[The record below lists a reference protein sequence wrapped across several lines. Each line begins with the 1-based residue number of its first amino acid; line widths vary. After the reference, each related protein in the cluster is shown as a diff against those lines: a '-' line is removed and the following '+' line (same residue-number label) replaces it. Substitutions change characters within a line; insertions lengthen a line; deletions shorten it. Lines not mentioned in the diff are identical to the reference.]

1 VSHEPPPAGSK
12 VGVGT
17 GTGVGTGALGPTPP
31 SDEDRGDW
39 LEVVARLRLHLDR
52 APDDGPAHLRL
63 AHALLRLGEVQSARL
78 IVESLEERAGDALD
92 GDREVR
98 RELNRLLAHLEERAG
113 ARALA
118 AIRWEKLLGDDI
130 DNPEAW
136 SHLQRL
142 RAHAHAHAP
151 APAPAELPIST
162 LASPEGLTTSRYR
175 LVRELGRGATAT
187 VYLVR
192 DERLDLPLA
201 LKVLHPHL
209 AAATRAGARA
219 RFFAEA
225 RLAARLRHPGVVAI
239 YDIDEQSRSLAMEY
253 VAGGTLRER
262 LRRGHRPSSAEAWAM
277 TRGLLETLAFV
288 HAAGVVHGDLKPG
301 NLLCRTHTDL
311 VLADFGAAEIGWP
324 DRPPSAASAGPSGDS
339 AGGGAMTGGRADDE
353 PAGTPLYLAPE
364 LFRGEAP
371 SPRTDLFAAGLVVWE
386 LVTGRPA
393 RRPGQ
398 LLAGGA
404 TSPIAPLPL
413 DAWTEDA
420 RRAAALASLVAAL
433 TAARPEARPASG
445 AEALAL
451 LAALGA

>member
-1 VSHEPPPAGSK
+1 
-12 VGVGT
+12 
-17 GTGVGTGALGPTPP
+17 
-31 SDEDRGDW
+31 
-39 LEVVARLRLHLDR
+39 VVARLRLHLDR
-52 APDDGPAHLRL
+52 APDDGPAQLRL
-63 AHALLRLGEVQSARL
+63 AHALLRLGEVESARL
-78 IVESLEERAGDALD
+78 TVESLEGRGGDALD
-92 GDREVR
+92 GDRDTR
-98 RELNRLLAHLEERAG
+98 IELNRLLAHLDERAG

-118 AIRWEKLLGDDI
+118 AIRWEMLLADDI
-130 DNPEAW
+130 DDAEAW
-136 SHLQRL
+136 SHLQRI
-142 RAHAHAHAP
+142 RAHAPVAAI
-151 APAPAELPIST
+151 AELPIST
-162 LASPEGLTTSRYR
+162 LASPEGVTTSRYR
-175 LVRELGRGATAT
+175 LIRELGRGATAT

-192 DERLDLPLA
+192 DEPLDLPLA

-324 DRPPSAASAGPSGDS
+324 GRSASAASPGDS
-339 AGGGAMTGGRADDE
+339 AGGGATTSGRADDE

-364 LFRGEAP
+364 LFRGDAP
-371 SPRTDLFAAGLVVWE
+371 GPRTDLFAAGLVVWE
-386 LVTGRPA
+386 LVTGRSA

-404 TSPIAPLPL
+404 TAPIAPLPL
-413 DAWTEDA
+413 DGWTGDA
-420 RRAAALASLVAAL
+420 RRGAALAALVAAL

-451 LAALGA
+451 VTALAAD

>member
-1 VSHEPPPAGSK
+1 VSR
-12 VGVGT
+12 
-17 GTGVGTGALGPTPP
+17 GALGTTTP
-31 SDEDRGDW
+31 SDDERGDG
-39 LEVVARLRLHLDR
+39 LEVVARLRTHLDR
-52 APDDGPAHLRL
+52 APDDGPAQLRL

-78 IVESLEERAGDALD
+78 TVESLEERAGDALD
-92 GDREVR
+92 GDRDLR
-98 RELNRLLAHLEERAG
+98 RELNRFLAHLEERSG
-113 ARALA
+113 ARAA
-118 AIRWEKLLGDDI
+118 AAMRWERLLGDDI
-130 DNPEAW
+130 DDPEAW
-136 SHLQRL
+136 SHLQRI
-142 RAHAHAHAP
+142 RAHAPGP
-151 APAPAELPIST
+151 ALAPAELPIST

-225 RLAARLRHPGVVAI
+225 RLAAGLRHPGVVAI

-262 LRRGHRPSSAEAWAM
+262 LRRGHRPSSAEASAL

-311 VLADFGAAEIGWP
+311 VLADFGAAEIEWP
-324 DRPPSAASAGPSGDS
+324 RRPGSPPRAGQSGGPAGADPSAGAGT
-339 AGGGAMTGGRADDE
+339 GADATPGGRGPDDE

-371 SPRTDLFAAGLVVWE
+371 GPRTDLFAAGLVVWE

-393 RRPGQ
+393 RGPGQ

-413 DAWTEDA
+413 DDWTEDT
-420 RRAAALASLVAAL
+420 RRGAALSTLVAAL
-433 TAARPEARPASG
+433 TAAKPEARPASG
-445 AEALAL
+445 VEALAL
-451 LAALGA
+451 LAALGG